1 VDKRYGHLSHISSS
15 DGGSINRSTSELGSE
30 DSPRLA
36 ELHLRDETEETAM
49 ADAGHDEGMM
59 HWDRMGTVRLKE
71 GTVKGRA
78 LSL

>member
-1 VDKRYGHLSHISSS
+1 MDKRYGHLQYISSS

-30 DSPRLA
+30 DSPRLDQ
-36 ELHLRDETEETAM
+36 LHLRDETEETAV
-49 ADAGHDEGMM
+49 ADTGHDEELMN
-59 HWDRMGTVRLKE
+59 WDRMGTVRLKE